1 MIGAGARL
9 GLSAL
14 DVVRTFGLRALG
26 KAAAPLYATT
36 RARLVTFAVLGLVT
50 SFLLAVVA
58 PAWSI
63 AVGTLGLGVLHVI
76 SDVRYLV
83 VRRGLAR
90 RASVY
95 VAVAAATLATALG
108 YGLRGA
114 LAGALLAVPF
124 ARASVGRRLAVLGV
138 GALLVA
144 VAYVTRSRIDY
155 VYLHG
160 HNVVGLVFLALLA
173 RGQGR
178 AREGVVL
185 LAIFVALS
193 VVLVAPVGD
202 SLVVA
207 AGGTFR
213 APAALPFGDLV
224 MQLSP
229 PELYGVGLGLVP
241 FFAFAQS
248 FHYVVW
254 LRLVP
259 EVDRDLVRP
268 RSFRQSGRALARD
281 LGPWV
286 VGAFAVGALV
296 FAVWGLVDV
305 VAARLAYLRSALFH
319 GYIELVVLALYACEG
334 RTSADAGRDRRAGPP
349 T

>member
-14 DVVRTFGLRALG
+14 DVVRTFGLRVLG
-26 KAAAPLYATT
+26 RAAAPIYATS
-36 RARLVTFAVLGLVT
+36 RARLVTFALMGLVT
-50 SFLLAVVA
+50 SFVLAVVA

-63 AVGTLGLGVLHVI
+63 AVGTLGLGALHVI

-124 ARASVGRRLAVLGV
+124 ARASLGRRLGVLGV
-138 GALLVA
+138 GAALVA

-160 HNVVGLVFLALLA
+160 HNVVGLVVLALLA

-178 AREGVVL
+178 GREGMAL
-185 LAIFVALS
+185 LALYVGLSALLILPS
-193 VVLVAPVGD
+193 SAW
-202 SLVVA
+202 LVVS
-207 AGGTFR
+207 AGGIAR

-241 FFAFAQS
+241 YFAFAQS

-259 EVDRDLVRP
+259 EVDRDVPRP
-268 RSFRQSGRALARD
+268 RSFRQSGRALFRD

-286 VGAFAVGALV
+286 LAAFAVGALV
-296 FAVWGLVDV
+296 FVVWGFVDV

-319 GYIELVVLALYACEG
+319 GYVELVVLALYACEG
-334 RTSADAGRDRRAGPP
+334 REMGGAARADG
-349 T
+349 